1 MEKLDE
7 LRQEI
12 DEIDDKIL
20 ELLNQRAKLVIEIGH
35 IKKSQNA
42 PLYVPSRE
50 KKIYERLRAI
60 NPGPFPNDAL
70 RNVFREIISASLSL
84 EEVQKVAYLGP
95 DGTFTHLAAIKHFGL
110 SVKPIPCRS
119 IPEVFEDVEKRRC
132 DYGVVPIENSLEGVV
147 NHTLDMFSQSNL
159 KICGEIFLEVAHHLM
174 NKTGRLEDVKR
185 IYSHPHAIA
194 QCRKWLSEN
203 LPNIPIIEV
212 ESTAKA
218 AEIAST
224 DETIAAI
231 SSEMAELKYN
241 LKIIYRNIEDMSN
254 NFTRFLVIGNFE
266 PEPTGNDKTS
276 ILFSVTHRAGSLFQA
291 LRIFAEEEINMTK
304 IESRP
309 SKLKAWEYIF
319 YVDIDGHAK
328 SGKIK
333 KALEKFSESVS
344 FMKILGSY
352 PKGVK

>member
-1 MEKLDE
+1 MSPQGK
-7 LRQEI
+7 
-12 DEIDDKIL
+12 
-20 ELLNQRAKLVIEIGH
+20 
-35 IKKSQNA
+35 
-42 PLYVPSRE
+42 